1 MALSAEESSTML
13 PVRPVYIRNRRSSQ
27 TMRTGVG
34 MPTYTIQKD
43 APWMQDA
50 RDSVVSSTN
59 SDEDL
64 HSDFDSGQQT
74 SSSVNGAGS
83 SYQVSCHATAHDN
96 VTDHGP
102 QARTARMPI
111 FKQVRNILQ
120 KPSSES
126 LAFNVHSDDMSET
139 DKPGQVKPNTY
150 VSPWDAAFKTRRKSP
165 ERKQPPKLTKRA
177 SLTGLK
183 ALSQPNI
190 QKSEEE
196 VKPTPPLKA
205 GRCSPRVVSPV
216 SSSHS
221 NQAPSVISA
230 NLRTQPKNILET
242 LNIGKQL
249 KRKPAPGSRAVSQSE
264 NMPPSPQLD
273 HSQSAKSEWGDTF
286 EEDVHRTY
294 SNLNSAATD
303 ASAGNSPHLLQAEDP
318 QSRFSWS
325 TVATQPQP
333 PYQPSQQTPQQAIH
347 PAFRTQKDKP
357 ASVPAQPTGYPSS
370 NHTQET
376 YQTER
381 GPPVQSILSRHRPI
395 QRLDREDSP
404 RRNPPRL
411 KVEGTTST
419 RSASTPPKP
428 NPTHTKTRAPT
439 HQQQQQDLL
448 NPNTPNKALPLPP
461 TLAAPAPHFTHLE
474 HLLVREQDLLHQ
486 RRNVHKTIHDLEQV
500 ERASPM
506 EVSFATVREA
516 KRKLAELRA
525 RLEEVGLEEREVG
538 IAISRARR
546 REEAEAGEGG
556 GLWVRRVTG

>member
-43 APWMQDA
+43 VPWMHDA

-59 SDEDL
+59 SDDDL
-64 HSDFDSGQQT
+64 RSDSDSRQQT
-74 SSSVNGAGS
+74 SSSVNGLGP
-83 SYQVSCHATAHDN
+83 SYQVSCQATAHDN

-126 LAFNVHSDDMSET
+126 LAFNEHGDDMSET
-139 DKPGQVKPNTY
+139 GKSDQVKPNTY

-165 ERKQPPKLTKRA
+165 ERKEVPKLSKRA
-177 SLTGLK
+177 SLSGLK
-183 ALSQPNI
+183 ALSQLHI
-190 QKSEEE
+190 QKSEED

-221 NQAPSVISA
+221 NQAPSAISA
-230 NLRTQPKNILET
+230 NLRTQPRNILGT

-264 NMPPSPQLD
+264 NMPPSPQPEQ
-273 HSQSAKSEWGDTF
+273 SQSARSEWTDTF
-286 EEDVHRTY
+286 EEDVYSTY
-294 SNLNSAATD
+294 SSHNNTATD
-303 ASAGNSPHLLQAEDP
+303 ASAANSPHLLRAEDP
-318 QSRFSWS
+318 QSGFSWS

-333 PYQPSQQTPQQAIH
+333 PLQPSQQAPRQAIH
-347 PAFRTQKDKP
+347 PAFRTQKEKP
-357 ASVPAQPTGYPSS
+357 ASVPAQPPGHPST
-370 NHTQET
+370 NLTQET

-381 GPPVQSILSRHRPI
+381 GPPVHSILSRHRPI
-395 QRLDREDSP
+395 QRLDYEDSP
-404 RRNPPRL
+404 RRNSPRL
-411 KVEGTTST
+411 KVEGMTTT
-419 RSASTPPKP
+419 RSASTPPRS
-428 NPTHTKTRAPT
+428 NPAHPKTRIPPH
-439 HQQQQQDLL
+439 HQESSS
-448 NPNTPNKALPLPP
+448 PNTPNKALPLPP
-461 TLAAPAPHFTHLE
+461 DLASPSPNATHLE
-474 HLLVREQDLLHQ
+474 HLLAKEHDLLHQ
-486 RRNVHKTIHDLEQV
+486 RRNVYKTIQDLEKV

-506 EVSFATVREA
+506 EVSFATVRDA
-516 KRKLAELRA
+516 KRKLAEFRA

-546 REEAEAGEGG
+546 REEAAEGGEGG

>member
-43 APWMQDA
+43 VPWMHDA

-59 SDEDL
+59 SDDDL
-64 HSDFDSGQQT
+64 RSDSDSRQHT
-74 SSSVNGAGS
+74 SSSVNGLGP
-83 SYQVSCHATAHDN
+83 SYQVSCHATAHDT

-126 LAFNVHSDDMSET
+126 LAFNEHSDDMSET
-139 DKPGQVKPNTY
+139 GRPDQVKPNTY

-165 ERKQPPKLTKRA
+165 ERKEMPKLSKRA
-177 SLTGLK
+177 SLSGLK
-183 ALSQPNI
+183 ALSQLHI

-205 GRCSPRVVSPV
+205 GRCSPRVASPV

-221 NQAPSVISA
+221 NQAPSAISS
-230 NLRTQPKNILET
+230 NLRTQPRNILGT
-242 LNIGKQL
+242 FNIGKQL

-264 NMPPSPQLD
+264 NMPPSPQLE
-273 HSQSAKSEWGDTF
+273 HNQSAKSEWADTF
-286 EEDVHRTY
+286 EEDVHNAY
-294 SNLNSAATD
+294 SSHDNTATD
-303 ASAGNSPHLLQAEDP
+303 ASAGNSPRLLQAEDP

-333 PYQPSQQTPQQAIH
+333 PPQPSQQTPPHAVH
-347 PAFRTQKDKP
+347 PAFRTQNEKP
-357 ASVPAQPTGYPSS
+357 ASVPPQPTGNPST
-370 NHTQET
+370 NYTQET

-381 GPPVQSILSRHRPI
+381 GPPVHSILSRHRPI
-395 QRLDREDSP
+395 QRLDHEDSP
-404 RRNPPRL
+404 RRNSPRL
-411 KVEGTTST
+411 KVEGTTTT
-419 RSASTPPKP
+419 RSASTPPRIP
-428 NPTHTKTRAPT
+428 PH
-439 HQQQQQDLL
+439 HQESSS
-448 NPNTPNKALPLPP
+448 PNTPNKALPLPP
-461 TLAAPAPHFTHLE
+461 DLAAPSPHATHLE
-474 HLLVREQDLLHQ
+474 HLLAKEHDLLHQ
-486 RRNVHKTIHDLEQV
+486 RRNVSKTIQDLERV

-506 EVSFATVREA
+506 DVSFATVRDA
-516 KRKLAELRA
+516 KRKLAEFRA

-546 REEAEAGEGG
+546 REEAAEGGEGG

>member
-64 HSDFDSGQQT
+64 HSDFDSGRQT

-150 VSPWDAAFKTRRKSP
+150 VSPWDAAFKTRKKSP
-165 ERKQPPKLTKRA
+165 ERKETPKLTKRA

-183 ALSQPNI
+183 ALSQLHI
-190 QKSEEE
+190 QKSEDE

-205 GRCSPRVVSPV
+205 ARCSPRVVSPV

-230 NLRTQPKNILET
+230 NLRTQPKNILGT

-318 QSRFSWS
+318 QKHRK
-325 TVATQPQP
+325 T
-333 PYQPSQQTPQQAIH
+333 SQLQ
-347 PAFRTQKDKP
+347 
-357 ASVPAQPTGYPSS
+357 YPHS
-370 NHTQET
+370 
-376 YQTER
+376 
-381 GPPVQSILSRHRPI
+381 
-395 QRLDREDSP
+395 RLDIPLQTTRKKPIKPSAGHPSKAFSP
-404 RRNPPRL
+404 AIDPSNASTAKTLPGVIPPRL

-419 RSASTPPKP
+419 RSASTPPNP

-439 HQQQQQDLL
+439 HQQQQDLL

-461 TLAAPAPHFTHLE
+461 TLASPPPNSTHLE
-474 HLLVREQDLLHQ
+474 HLLAREQDLLHQ

>member
-1 MALSAEESSTML
+1 ML

-64 HSDFDSGQQT
+64 HSDFDSGRQT
-74 SSSVNGAGS
+74 SSSANGVGP

-139 DKPGQVKPNTY
+139 SKPGQVKPDTY
-150 VSPWDAAFKTRRKSP
+150 ASPWDAAFKTRRKSP
-165 ERKQPPKLTKRA
+165 ERKDIPKLTKRA
-177 SLTGLK
+177 SLNGLK
-183 ALSQPNI
+183 ALSQLHI

-205 GRCSPRVVSPV
+205 GRCSPRVVSLV

-221 NQAPSVISA
+221 NQAPSAISA
-230 NLRTQPKNILET
+230 NLRTQPRNILGT

-249 KRKPAPGSRAVSQSE
+249 KRKPAPGSRAISQSE
-264 NMPPSPQLD
+264 NMPPSPQLEQ
-273 HSQSAKSEWGDTF
+273 SQSAKSEWGDTF

-294 SNLNSAATD
+294 SNLHSAATD

-333 PYQPSQQTPQQAIH
+333 PHQPSQQTPHQAIH
-347 PAFRTQKDKP
+347 PAFRTQKEKP
-357 ASVPAQPTGYPSS
+357 ASVPAQPTGYSS
-370 NHTQET
+370 TNRTQET

-381 GPPVQSILSRHRPI
+381 GPPVHSILSRHRPI

-404 RRNPPRL
+404 RRNSPRL

-419 RSASTPPKP
+419 RSASTPPNP
-428 NPTHTKTRAPT
+428 NPTHTKTRIPT
-439 HQQQQQDLL
+439 HHQQDLL
-448 NPNTPNKALPLPP
+448 HPNTTPHKALPLPP
-461 TLAAPAPHFTHLE
+461 NLASPSPHATHLE
-474 HLLVREQDLLHQ
+474 HLLAKEQDLLHQ
-486 RRNVHKTIHDLEQV
+486 RRNVHKTIHDLEKV

-516 KRKLAELRA
+516 KRKLDELRA

>member
-64 HSDFDSGQQT
+64 HSDFDSGRQT

-96 VTDHGP
+96 VADYGP

-139 DKPGQVKPNTY
+139 DKAGQAKPNVH
-150 VSPWDAAFKTRRKSP
+150 VSPWDAAFKIRRKSP
-165 ERKQPPKLTKRA
+165 ERKELPKLTKRA

-183 ALSQPNI
+183 ALSQLNI
-190 QKSEEE
+190 QKGEEE

-205 GRCSPRVVSPV
+205 GRCSPRIVSPV

-230 NLRTQPKNILET
+230 NLRTQPKNILGT

-264 NMPPSPQLD
+264 NMPPSPQLE
-273 HSQSAKSEWGDTF
+273 HSQSTKSEWGDTF

-303 ASAGNSPHLLQAEDP
+303 ALAGNSPNLLQAEDP

-325 TVATQPQP
+325 TIATQAQP
-333 PYQPSQQTPQQAIH
+333 PHQPSQQTPQQAIH
-347 PAFRTQKDKP
+347 PAFRTPKDKP
-357 ASVPAQPTGYPSS
+357 ASVPAQPTVYPST

-404 RRNPPRL
+404 RRNTPRL

-419 RSASTPPKP
+419 RSASTPPNP
-428 NPTHTKTRAPT
+428 NATHTKTRAPT
-439 HQQQQQDLL
+439 HHHNQDPS
-448 NPNTPNKALPLPP
+448 NPNTHNKAL
-461 TLAAPAPHFTHLE
+461 
-474 HLLVREQDLLHQ
+474 
-486 RRNVHKTIHDLEQV
+486 
-500 ERASPM
+500 
-506 EVSFATVREA
+506 
-516 KRKLAELRA
+516 
-525 RLEEVGLEEREVG
+525 
-538 IAISRARR
+538 
-546 REEAEAGEGG
+546 
-556 GLWVRRVTG
+556 